1 MIQWLDLPPWRI
13 ERRGD
18 LWVTKVDHTFV
29 KTVVAG
35 GYRDSNIRVD
45 VHATDNGRL
54 IGYTIQEKQ
63 KAHGPLISRGASFL
77 GLFYSGT
84 KWLQEPK
91 GLGGVVYLDSNVR
104 LLAFGRSSRS
114 RDYMF
119 ALRVRGKVDASKKE
133 R

>member
-1 MIQWLDLPPWRI
+1 MIQWLELPLWRI
-13 ERRGD
+13 ERHDD

-35 GYRDSNIRVD
+35 GYRDSNIRVE
-45 VHATDNGRL
+45 VHATDSGRL

-63 KAHGPLISRGASFL
+63 KSQGPLIDRGTSYL

-84 KWLQEPK
+84 KRLQEPK
-91 GLGGVVYLDSNVR
+91 GLGRVVYRDSNVR
-104 LLAFGRSSRS
+104 LLSFGKSVRS

-119 ALRVRGKVDASKKE
+119 VMRVRGKVDASKKE
-133 R
+133 